1 MKKYPEL
8 TRETAAFIEGLEAKN
23 DPPLYTL
30 SYQDARAC
38 FPADLQPGSVE
49 SCRYGLHFFAF
60 VLSYRMKK
68 EHFRRNY
75 PSIQR
80 RYLMKKYPEL
90 TRETAAF
97 IEGLEAKNDPPLYTL
112 SYQDARAV
120 LAAAQSGPTPR
131 PEADVTDF
139 EIPFGEGGAVE
150 LRIVRPKG
158 GKGRLPVVFYI
169 HGGGWVMGD
178 KNTHDRLVREIAV
191 RTGAAVVFVNYT
203 PSPEAQYPVPL
214 RQIMTALRYIVAHA
228 DELKLDAARIAVA
241 GDSVGGNMAAAL
253 TLMCKAE
260 NGPRLRFQL
269 LLYPVT
275 DASLDTDSYREFA
288 DGPWLTKKAMEY
300 FWDAYAPD
308 KKSRREIT
316 ASPLLATAEQLKG
329 LPPAFVITDANDV
342 LRDEGEAYAVRLM
355 QAGVPTGAARYAGT
369 IHDFLM
375 LDAVADTIPAKA
387 ALAQACGVLR
397 EALAE

>member
-1 MKKYPEL
+1 
-8 TRETAAFIEGLEAKN
+8 
-23 DPPLYTL
+23 
-30 SYQDARAC
+30 
-38 FPADLQPGSVE
+38 
-49 SCRYGLHFFAF
+49 
-60 VLSYRMKK
+60 
-68 EHFRRNY
+68 
-75 PSIQR
+75 
-80 RYLMKKYPEL
+80 MKKYPEL

-150 LRIVRPKG
+150 LRIVRPKD

-397 EALAE
+397 EALAEYAGGGSPGRFGSRRPPLVRLYGAAEMRRFSVMTARRTSSSPLDAAKKRYFRNSARVRRTLCRVRCCCSHCSALAICRCR

>member
-1 MKKYPEL
+1 M
-8 TRETAAFIEGLEAKN
+8 
-23 DPPLYTL
+23 
-30 SYQDARAC
+30 
-38 FPADLQPGSVE
+38 
-49 SCRYGLHFFAF
+49 
-60 VLSYRMKK
+60 
-68 EHFRRNY
+68 
-75 PSIQR
+75 
-80 RYLMKKYPEL
+80 
-90 TRETAAF
+90 
-97 IEGLEAKNDPPLYTL
+97 
-112 SYQDARAV
+112 

-150 LRIVRPKG
+150 LRIVRPKD

-355 QAGVPTGAARYAGT
+355 QAGVPTGAARYAG
-369 IHDFLM
+369 HDPRFP
-375 LDAVADTIPAKA
+375 DARCGGRYDSREGGAGAGVRRAAGGAGGVSRGAGAFRAPAPGR
-387 ALAQACGVLR
+387 LSVFTELRRCG
-397 EALAE
+397 ASAS

>member
-1 MKKYPEL
+1 
-8 TRETAAFIEGLEAKN
+8 
-23 DPPLYTL
+23 
-30 SYQDARAC
+30 
-38 FPADLQPGSVE
+38 
-49 SCRYGLHFFAF
+49 
-60 VLSYRMKK
+60 
-68 EHFRRNY
+68 
-75 PSIQR
+75 
-80 RYLMKKYPEL
+80 MKKYPEL

-139 EIPFGEGGAVE
+139 EIPFGGGGAVE